1 MHDGAYDTPMHHGS
15 NSITVIDHVGPYSA
29 KVPEIAKRIGIGERL
44 CWSLV
49 ASKTIPSFKIG
60 NVRLVRIADADA
72 YCDRLIVEQREGSST
87 ETAA

>member
-1 MHDGAYDTPMHHGS
+1 MHHGS
-15 NSITVIDHVGPYSA
+15 NTITITDHVGPYAA

-49 ASKTIPSFKIG
+49 SSEVIPSCKIG

-72 YCDRLIVEQREGSST
+72 YIDRLVEEQRGSK
-87 ETAA
+87 TADKAA